1 LKKIDF
7 LLLKSYIGPFIITF
21 IIALFVL
28 VMQFLWL
35 HIDDLIGKGLDLL
48 IVAELI
54 FYSCANLVPMA
65 LPIAVLLSSIMT
77 FGSLGEHYELVA
89 FKSSGV
95 SLFRIMASLFVFA
108 MMLAVFAFFFS
119 NYILPKANLKYAVI
133 LHSVTTKSPAFNIGE
148 GIFYNGISGYS
159 IKAQKKSEDG
169 TALYDLMIYDHTK
182 NNGNTNVTIAEEA
195 VMQTINNGKYLR
207 FDLKNGEQYD
217 EQQAKPTPRGDD
229 KFEHTRTKFKSFTK
243 VFDMSN
249 FELNQI
255 SEDLFKKN
263 YKMLNVKQL
272 SFFIDSFKT
281 EVGKRSTILQKQI
294 DRFAKL
300 EPDTTKKDTIPV
312 KNFVF
317 NDTISSKNDTNTII
331 TNTFLD
337 ELPQKSR
344 STILTNAIN
353 NVKNS
358 RNYVNVSKRDVET
371 KQKYSNKYSIEW
383 HRKFTLSFACIVL
396 FFIGA
401 PLGAITRKGGLGLP
415 MILSII
421 FFVIYHLLTT
431 FGKKL
436 SEEFVFTPFQ
446 GAWLATIILT
456 PIGIFLTYKAV
467 NDSNLI
473 NVESYVEKFK
483 KIIDRFLKKQKPQAT

>member
-1 LKKIDF
+1 VK
-7 LLLKSYIGPFIITF
+7 
-21 IIALFVL
+21 
-28 VMQFLWL
+28 
-35 HIDDLIGKGLDLL
+35 
-48 IVAELI
+48 
-54 FYSCANLVPMA
+54 
-65 LPIAVLLSSIMT
+65 
-77 FGSLGEHYELVA
+77 
-89 FKSSGV
+89 
-95 SLFRIMASLFVFA
+95 
-108 MMLAVFAFFFS
+108 
-119 NYILPKANLKYAVI
+119 
-133 LHSVTTKSPAFNIGE
+133 
-148 GIFYNGISGYS
+148 
-159 IKAQKKSEDG
+159 
-169 TALYDLMIYDHTK
+169 
-182 NNGNTNVTIAEEA
+182 
-195 VMQTINNGKYLR
+195 
-207 FDLKNGEQYD
+207 
-217 EQQAKPTPRGDD
+217 
-229 KFEHTRTKFKSFTK
+229 
-243 VFDMSN
+243 
-249 FELNQI
+249 
-255 SEDLFKKN
+255 
-263 YKMLNVKQL
+263 KQL

-300 EPDTTKKDTIPV
+300 EPDTTKKDTIPI
-312 KNFVF
+312 KNFAF

-331 TNTFLD
+331 TNTFLG

-483 KIIDRFLKKQKPQAT
+483 KIIDKFLKKQKPQAT

>member
-7 LLLKSYIGPFIITF
+7 LLIKSYVGPFIITF

-35 HIDDLIGKGLDLL
+35 HIDDLIGKGLDILV
-48 IVAELI
+48 VAELI
-54 FYSCANLVPMA
+54 FYSCANIVPMA

-77 FGSLGEHYELVA
+77 FGNLGEHYELVA

-95 SLFRIMASLFVFA
+95 SLLRIMASLFIFVLV
-108 MMLAVFAFFFS
+108 LAISAFFFS
-119 NYILPKANLKYAVI
+119 NNILPKANLKYGVL
-133 LHSVTTKSPAFNIGE
+133 LHTVTTKSPAFNISE
-148 GIFYNGISGYS
+148 GSFYNGISGYS
-159 IKAQKKSEDG
+159 IKAQKKSADG

-182 NNGNTNVTIAEEA
+182 NNGNTNVIFAEEA
-195 VMQTINNGKYLR
+195 FMQPFNNGKYLK
-207 FDLKNGEQYD
+207 FHLKNGEQYD
-217 EQQAKPTPRGDD
+217 ELQAKPIPRGDD
-229 KFEHTRTKFKSFTK
+229 KFEHTRTKFKSFVK

-249 FELNQI
+249 FEMSQI

-263 YKMLNVKQL
+263 YQMLNVKQL
-272 SFFIDSFKT
+272 STFIDSIDI
-281 EVGKRSTILQKQI
+281 EIDKRSNVLQKHI
-294 DRFAKL
+294 NRYAKL
-300 EPDTTKKDTIPV
+300 EPDTTERIKPLIAATEIVDTLPV
-312 KNFVF
+312 V
-317 NDTISSKNDTNTII
+317 TNTL
-331 TNTFLD
+331 LD
-337 ELPQKSR
+337 KLPGKNK
-344 STILTNAIN
+344 STILINAIN
-353 NVKNS
+353 NIKS
-358 RNYVNVSKRDVET
+358 SKGYVSVAKRDVEV
-371 KQKYSNKYSIEW
+371 KNKVRNKYNMEW

-421 FFVIYHLLTT
+421 FFVIYHLLGT

-436 SEEFVFTPFQ
+436 GEEFVLTALQ
-446 GAWLATIILT
+446 GMWMATTILT

-473 NVESYVEKFK
+473 NMDAYKDAFKKVLEKFS
-483 KIIDRFLKKQKPQAT
+483 KKQKPQAI

>member
-1 LKKIDF
+1 MKKIDL
-7 LLLKSYIGPFIITF
+7 LLLKSYVGPFIITF

-35 HIDDLIGKGLDLL
+35 HIDDLIGKGLDII

-77 FGSLGEHYELVA
+77 FGGLGEHYELVA

-95 SLFRIMASLFVFA
+95 SLTRIMTSLFVFVI
-108 MMLAVFAFFFS
+108 MLAVFAFFFS
-119 NYILPKANLKYAVI
+119 NYILPKANLKYGVL
-133 LHSVTTKSPAFNIGE
+133 LHTVTKKSPAFNIAE
-148 GIFYNGISGYS
+148 GTFYNGINGYS
-159 IKAQKKSEDG
+159 IKAQNKSEDG
-169 TALYDLMIYDHTK
+169 TALYNLMIYDHTK
-182 NNGNTNVTIAEEA
+182 NKGNTNVIIAEEA
-195 VMQTINNGKYLR
+195 EMQMMNNGKYLK
-207 FDLKNGEQYD
+207 FNLKNGEQYD
-217 EQQAKPTPRGDD
+217 ELQAKPIPRGDD
-229 KFEHTRTKFKSFTK
+229 KYEHTRTKFKSFVK

-249 FELNQI
+249 FELSQI

-263 YKMLNVKQL
+263 YQMLNIKQL
-272 SFFIDSFKT
+272 AFFIDSINT
-281 EVGKRSTILQKQI
+281 EIDKRSNILQKHI
-294 DRFAKL
+294 NRYAKL
-300 EPDTTKKDTIPV
+300 EPDTTDRVNTNIKKIE
-312 KNFVF
+312 FV
-317 NDTISSKNDTNTII
+317 DTISEI
-331 TNTFLD
+331 TNTLLD
-337 ELPQKSR
+337 QLPQESK
-344 STILTNAIN
+344 STILINAIN
-353 NVKNS
+353 NIKNS
-358 RNYVNVSKRDVET
+358 KGYVNVAKRDVEV
-371 KQKYSNKYSIEW
+371 KQKLRNKYNMEW

-421 FFVIYHLLTT
+421 FFVIYHLLGT

-436 SEEFVFTPFQ
+436 SEEFVLTPLQ
-446 GAWLATIILT
+446 GMWMATIVLT

-473 NVESYVEKFK
+473 NVDAYKDAFKKVLEKFS
-483 KIIDRFLKKQKPQAT
+483 KKQKPQTI